1 MKSIIKV
8 VAVAAVV
15 VAPVLSFA
23 QSDTNSA
30 VTRSQVKQD
39 LQQVEAAGYNP
50 AAGDRTTYPA
60 DVQAAEGRAARQNG
74 AASANDSAYGGS
86 DYYRA
91 STGSRAMP
99 PVNNDGSKPTYFG
112 H

>member
-50 AAGDRTTYPA
+50 R
-60 DVQAAEGRAARQNG
+60 QATARRIRRMYRPPKARRAPEWCSVGQR
-74 AASANDSAYGGS
+74 
-86 DYYRA
+86 
-91 STGSRAMP
+91 
-99 PVNNDGSKPTYFG
+99 
-112 H
+112 